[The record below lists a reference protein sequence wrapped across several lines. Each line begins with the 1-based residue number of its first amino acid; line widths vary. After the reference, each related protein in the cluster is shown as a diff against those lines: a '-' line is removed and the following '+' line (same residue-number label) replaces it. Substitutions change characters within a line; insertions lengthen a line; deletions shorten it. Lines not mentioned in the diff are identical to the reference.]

1 MDMRKDLFRNF
12 KIILSPRKMLD
23 VTILTW
29 PGDISPITQNSDIM
43 DLICPSFQILDVTI
57 LNLVGPEDGHS
68 DHFSWT

>member
-1 MDMRKDLFRNF
+1 MDMRRFPGPEDGHEEEPARQF

-57 LNLVGPEDGHS
+57 LKFYRL
-68 DHFSWT
+68 